1 MALVATPLALWLW
14 IFAIR
19 RATPT
24 RVAATM
30 AMHPIAA
37 SILAAVIL
45 DEPVGLYLA
54 VGVIAVI
61 GGIWIAAGQSRA
73 EQKKM
78 SRDKALL
85 GYPNVL
91 SPARPASCC
100 CRGRQR
106 VNAPPG
112 FSPSQDLDRR

>member
-73 EQKKM
+73 EQKK
-78 SRDKALL
+78 
-85 GYPNVL
+85 
-91 SPARPASCC
+91 
-100 CRGRQR
+100 
-106 VNAPPG
+106 
-112 FSPSQDLDRR
+112 